1 MRERETKTERQQ
13 KRESDRQTDRQRL
26 RSRHKDR
33 ETREMEC
40 IYKCKVY
47 KKKNVYRKM
56 KLHQNSDWPMTTA
69 NEQQQK
75 SGCMEKTQKN
85 ILPSQ

>member
-13 KRESDRQTDRQRL
+13 KRERERQTDRETEIETQRQ
-26 RSRHKDR
+26 RD
-33 ETREMEC
+33 REMEC
-40 IYKCKVY
+40 IYKSKVY

-75 SGCMEKTQKN
+75 SGCMENTQKN